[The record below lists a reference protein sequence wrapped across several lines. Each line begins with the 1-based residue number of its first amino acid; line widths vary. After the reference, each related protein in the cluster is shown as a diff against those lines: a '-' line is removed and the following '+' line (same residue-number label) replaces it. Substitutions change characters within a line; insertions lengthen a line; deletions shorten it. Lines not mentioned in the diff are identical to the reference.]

1 MNKAQLDAALALI
14 DTARP
19 DIAAVLHSIPI
30 KAGPL
35 EPGSWAEYRDQSEG
49 IRVSQTYVGD
59 IETEDLAATL
69 IHEGMHALD
78 DRNGTLGS
86 NDDIDAIIP
95 AEQRAKRAEVDFIV
109 ARNPNGKPEID
120 EFDRDMNAWI
130 AEPDLDE
137 RVAEVYFDRYM
148 ADMLS
153 SVGVNF

>member
-1 MNKAQLDAALALI
+1 MNQALLASALALV

-30 KAGPL
+30 ADGPL
-35 EPGSWAEYRDQSEG
+35 DSDVWAEYRDQTEG
-49 IRVSQTYVGD
+49 IRVSQATVGD

-78 DRNGTLGS
+78 DRNGTLGGS
-86 NDDIDAIIP
+86 DIDAVIP